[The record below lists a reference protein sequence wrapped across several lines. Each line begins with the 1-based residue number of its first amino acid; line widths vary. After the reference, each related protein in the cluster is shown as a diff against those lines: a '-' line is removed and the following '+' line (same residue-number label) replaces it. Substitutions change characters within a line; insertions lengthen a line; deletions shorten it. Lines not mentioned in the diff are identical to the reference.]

1 MMFFLVSHPPVPFHE
16 SLLSMTQVSNV
27 RFSKKSMKE
36 KVISFHFLNFYSD
49 PDAQE
54 KRYIVQEVGET
65 YAAALAR

>member
-1 MMFFLVSHPPVPFHE
+1 
-16 SLLSMTQVSNV
+16 MTQVSNV